1 MTASERRQTVDR
13 LFAEQCS
20 CVIRNGGRTRI
31 FRERGVKDLCRLLRE
46 EPELLRGAFVAD
58 KVVGKGAAAL
68 MIMGGVT
75 EVYADVASLPA
86 LALFERAGV
95 RVECGT
101 AVPHIINRTRTGI
114 CPVEQLCADCATA
127 EECLPRIE
135 AFVAAQNG

>member
-20 CVIRNGGRTRI
+20 CVIRNGGRVRV
-31 FRERGVKDLCRLLRE
+31 FRERGVKDLYRLLHE

-68 MIMGGVT
+68 MIAGGVT

-86 LALFERAGV
+86 LELLDRAGV
-95 RVECGT
+95 RVECGA
-101 AVPHIINRTRTGI
+101 AVPRIFNRTRTGI